1 MSAVASP
8 PRASSREAIPPQV
21 VRRRPGARRTARRE
35 AVFGYAMIGLAMLF
49 VTVFTFLPILASL
62 GLSFF
67 DWDVISP
74 PKFAGLANYVRFFSD
89 EPVLQSFGVTIAMA
103 IAIVVLQ
110 LSLGL
115 FLAVLVNQR
124 TSTFGRTFFRT
135 AFYLPL
141 LASTAAVSIFMG
153 YLFDYQFG
161 AINYYLGLFGIPA
174 VPWLTSPLGAQV
186 TVVLIVVWQQVGFTF
201 VLFVAA
207 LMSVPEDVLEA
218 ASIDGAGPLRTLF
231 RIKVPLISP
240 TILFAAVIALIN
252 AMQLFDQPYIMT
264 KGGPGTATTTATIS
278 MYQVGFQNLQFGYS
292 SAIAIVLLLLILA
305 ITGIQ
310 FLASRKLVFYQ

>member
-1 MSAVASP
+1 MPSP
-8 PRASSREAIPPQV
+8 EAKRAPRS

-35 AVFGYAMIGLAMLF
+35 AIFGFAMIGLAMLF
-49 VTVFTFLPILASL
+49 VTVFTFLPIVASL

-74 PKFAGLANYVRFFSD
+74 PKFAGLANYQRFFTD
-89 EPVLQSFGVTIAMA
+89 QPVLQSFAVTICMA
-103 IAIVVLQ
+103 LAIVVLQ

-124 TSTFGRTFFRT
+124 TSKFGRTFFRT
-135 AFYLPL
+135 TFYLPL

-153 YLFDYQFG
+153 YLFDAKFG
-161 AINYYLGLFGIPA
+161 AINYYLGLVGIPP
-174 VPWLTSPLGAQV
+174 VPWLTSPLGAQI
-186 TVVLIVVWQQVGFTF
+186 TIVLIVVWQQVGFTF
-201 VLFVAA
+201 VLFVSA
-207 LMSVPEDVLEA
+207 LMAVPVDVLEA
-218 ASIDGAGPLRTLF
+218 ASIDGAGPLRTLL
-231 RIKVPLISP
+231 RIKIPLISP
-240 TILFAAVIALIN
+240 TILFAAVIAMIN

-264 KGGPGTATTTATIS
+264 KGGPGSATTTATIS
-278 MYQVGFQNLQFGYS
+278 MYQTGFQNLQFGYS